1 MTTTCEERW
10 DVAGYALGVLDDAD
24 ATRFEMHLVDCN
36 DCAAELAELLPVT
49 DALAQVDRAAFLQ
62 AEEASRDGRGL
73 AQLINL
79 VAYRRSRTEV
89 KLIAA
94 AAAVAAVMVS
104 VGLVLMFG
112 TGGHHT
118 NTPVARSSVG
128 TQATGLPT
136 PGPTSTGGDTG
147 PGIGGPG
154 GLDGTHVGTTDPT
167 TKVRLDVVVASRPW
181 GTQLSFSIT
190 DVTGPLRCRL
200 VTVDQAGN
208 SEVLTSWQVPPE
220 GYGTPA
226 HPAPLFL
233 EAGSAVP
240 TGQLVRVEVQ
250 ATDANGKTTQLVS
263 LPLH

>member
-1 MTTTCEERW
+1 MTATCEQRW
-10 DVAGYALGVLDDAD
+10 DVAGYALGVLDEAD
-24 ATRFEMHLVDCN
+24 ATRFEMHLVDCE

-49 DALAQVDRAAFLQ
+49 GVLAQVDRAAFVE

-89 KLIAA
+89 KVIAA
-94 AAAVAAVMVS
+94 AAAVAAVMVA
-104 VGLVLMFG
+104 VGLALVFG
-112 TGGHHT
+112 TGHRT
-118 NTPVARSSVG
+118 NTPVAKSTVSTHV
-128 TQATGLPT
+128 TGQPS
-136 PGPTSTGGDTG
+136 PGPTRSSGDTG
-147 PGIGGPG
+147 PGIGGPDG
-154 GLDGTHVGTTDPT
+154 IDGTHLGTTDPT

-181 GTQLSFSIT
+181 GTQFAFSIT
-190 DVTGPLRCRL
+190 DVTGPLRCQL
-200 VTVDQAGN
+200 ITVDQAGRT
-208 SEVLTSWQVPPE
+208 ETVTSWQVPPE

-226 HPAPLFL
+226 HPAPLLL

-250 ATDANGKTTQLVS
+250 ATDANGKTSQLVS